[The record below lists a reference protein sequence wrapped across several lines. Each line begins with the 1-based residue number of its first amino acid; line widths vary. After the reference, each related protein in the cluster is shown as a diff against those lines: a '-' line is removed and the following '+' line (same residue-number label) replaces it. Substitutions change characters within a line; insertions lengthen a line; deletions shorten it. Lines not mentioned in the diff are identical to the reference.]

1 MHAKST
7 QFNCAFLVHVFF
19 CFNFFQV
26 ERTLKEK
33 EKLFGIYNLAL
44 NLQIGENEK
53 FNLLSQLADS
63 IFM

>member
-7 QFNCAFLVHVFF
+7 QFNCAFLVHVLF

-53 FNLLSQLADS
+53 FNLL
-63 IFM
+63 